1 MYDSIFYVPLTTAM
15 LGTDKE
21 GSDDNTGSPRRPS
34 FGKSMSAKNI
44 ITAIHPLEA
53 AGKVAS
59 TAGKVANA
67 VVNKVGGKTDRKG
80 IDFIFTLEDTVSL
93 NNEKSHGELGKLTVT
108 YEELLSAYKHTI
120 TQTCPI
126 GNNGAH
132 LEFRIV
138 FTGTCVCQIS
148 SRRPSHAHYLYCFY
162 FIVAFTFDR
171 CAIGRRTRGTG
182 SPSTGKY

>member
-1 MYDSIFYVPLTTAM
+1 MPLTTAM
-15 LGTDKE
+15 LGTEKE
-21 GSDDNTGSPRRPS
+21 GSDVNTGSPRTS
-34 FGKSMSAKNI
+34 FAKSMSAKNI
-44 ITAIHPLEA
+44 ITAINPLEA

-67 VVNKVGGKTDRKG
+67 VANKVGGKTDRKG
-80 IDFIFTLEDTVSL
+80 VDFIFKLEDTVSM

-120 TQTCPI
+120 TQTRPI

-138 FTGTCVCQIS
+138 FTGTCVCQIHLVGLS
-148 SRRPSHAHYLYCFY
+148 CSLLYFFH
-162 FIVAFTFDR
+162 FIVA
-171 CAIGRRTRGTG
+171 
-182 SPSTGKY
+182 ST